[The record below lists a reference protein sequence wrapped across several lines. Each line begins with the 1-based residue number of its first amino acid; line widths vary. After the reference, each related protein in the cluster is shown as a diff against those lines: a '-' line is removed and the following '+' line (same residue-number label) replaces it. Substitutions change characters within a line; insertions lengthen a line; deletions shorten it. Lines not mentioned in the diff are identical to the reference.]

1 VVLVWVKFL
10 ICVLLVLLFGTRLS
24 RYGDVIAEKTG
35 LSGIW
40 VGLLLLAIVTSLPEI
55 ITGISAVAVVNA
67 PDLGVGTLFGSN
79 AFNLSVIAVLD
90 IVHRPGSLLASA
102 SQNHRLSAGLGILL
116 AAAAAGAMLLST
128 RVWDGAFSWLGIYSV
143 VLVVLYLLGSRSIYQ
158 RERATAASPTE
169 VLRYEKMSSWRA
181 YLGFGISAIGIIG
194 TGVWL
199 ATVGNEIVAVTGLG
213 STFVG
218 SLFLALTTSL
228 PEVVVALAAL
238 RIGAVDMAIA
248 DVLGSNIFNIG
259 FGIPFFDIFSGGASI
274 FATASPDHFITAGVI
289 AVMSLI
295 VIIGLVLRTRRKA
308 PVVMSWYAPV
318 LLAVYAAGAY
328 FLFRAGAT

>member
-1 VVLVWVKFL
+1 MVLVWVKFL

-40 VGLLLLAIVTSLPEI
+40 VGLLLLAVVTSLPEI

-67 PDLGVGTLFGSN
+67 PDLGVGTLLGSN
-79 AFNLSVIAVLD
+79 AFNLSIIAVLD
-90 IVHRPGSLLASA
+90 VVYRPGSLLASA
-102 SQNHRLSAGLGILL
+102 SPNHKLSAGLGIVLI
-116 AAAAAGAMLLST
+116 AVAAGSLLLSST
-128 RVWDGAFSWLGIYSV
+128 AWDGAFSWLGIYSV
-143 VLVVLYLLGSRSIYQ
+143 VLVVLYLLGSRFIYQ
-158 RERATAASPTE
+158 RERAMASSPTA
-169 VLRYEKMSSWRA
+169 VLRYEKISPTRA
-181 YLGFGISAIGIIG
+181 YLSFGISAIGIIG

-199 ATVGNEIVAVTGLG
+199 ATVGEEITAVTGLG

-238 RIGAVDMAIA
+238 RLGAVDMAIA

-259 FGIPFFDIFSGGASI
+259 FGIACFDVFSGSTSI
-274 FATASPDHFITAGVI
+274 FAAASPDHYITAAVV
-289 AVMSLI
+289 AVMSLV
-295 VIIGLVLRTRRKA
+295 VIIGLVLRARRK
-308 PVVMSWYAPV
+308 PLVIMSWYAPV
-318 LLAVYAAGAY
+318 LLAVYVTGAY
-328 FLFRAGAT
+328 FLFRAGAG